1 MRGNNKTPAEENN
14 SAGVLLYYE
23 IVLEYLT
30 DVHNLELAAADFSG
44 LVHLDKTG
52 RAFGY
57 DNIGFGIFNT
67 NPLFVEQ

>member
-1 MRGNNKTPAEENN
+1 M
-14 SAGVLLYYE
+14 YYE

-67 NPLFVEQ
+67 NTLFVEQ